1 MKIPDCFDADKQEE
15 ARDLAYTAKLL
26 RRPRCCKCGGYL
38 AAETCLDLTDFGLP
52 DSFACERC
60 MGAATI
66 DVSDL
71 DTED

>member
-1 MKIPDCFDADKQEE
+1 MKIPDCYDPANQEE

-66 DVSDL
+66 DVSVL